1 MVQMGFTAKVF
12 GCLLLA
18 ALSAVTGYHFGQ
30 NSEEL
35 KNARTQISALE
46 RTIEKFKVKQTSDA
60 VALSELRLAESAHR
74 NELSRMRDQLSE
86 LERRA
91 AKNPSAGKCLEFQ
104 RLAVEKEELLR
115 EAEVGLEFCYK
126 HHR

>member
-46 RTIEKFKVKQTSDA
+46 RTIETYKTQQTNDA
-60 VALSELRLAESAHR
+60 LALSELRIAESSSR
-74 NELSRMRDQLSE
+74 NELDRMRRQLADI
-86 LERRA
+86 ERLSKTNTDRER
-91 AKNPSAGKCLEFQ
+91 NRCL
-104 RLAVEKEELLR
+104 RLAVRYKEAVDR
-115 EAEVGLEFCYK
+115 ADRAIKFCAENHK
-126 HHR
+126 

>member
-46 RTIEKFKVKQTSDA
+46 RTIEEFKVKQTSNA

>member
-1 MVQMGFTAKVF
+1 MGFTAKVF

-46 RTIEKFKVKQTSDA
+46 RTIETYKTKQTSDA
-60 VALSELRLAESAHR
+60 VALSELRVAESASR
-74 NELSRMRDQLSE
+74 NELDRMRGQLAE
-86 LERRA
+86 IERLSKTNTDHER
-91 AKNPSAGKCLEFQ
+91 NRCL
-104 RLAVEKEELLR
+104 RLAVRYKEVVDR
-115 EAEVGLEFCYK
+115 ADRAIKFCAENHK
-126 HHR
+126 

>member
-46 RTIEKFKVKQTSDA
+46 RTIEEFKVKQTSDA
-60 VALSELRLAESAHR
+60 VALSELRPAESAHR

>member
-1 MVQMGFTAKVF
+1 MGFTAKVF

-46 RTIEKFKVKQTSDA
+46 RTIEEFKVKQTRDA
-60 VALSELRLAESAHR
+60 VALSELRIAESAHR
-74 NELSRMRDQLSE
+74 NELSRMRSQLAE
-86 LERRA
+86 IERLSKTNADRERNRCLRVAVRYKEAVDRA
-91 AKNPSAGKCLEFQ
+91 DRAIKFC
-104 RLAVEKEELLR
+104 
-115 EAEVGLEFCYK
+115 AENHK
-126 HHR
+126 

>member
-1 MVQMGFTAKVF
+1 MVAMVLKIIGALLVVVSAYFYGF
-12 GCLLLA
+12 
-18 ALSAVTGYHFGQ
+18 HQGQ
-30 NSEEL
+30 NKEEL

-46 RTIEKFKVKQTSDA
+46 RTIEEFKVKQTSDA

>member
-46 RTIEKFKVKQTSDA
+46 RTIEEFKAKQTSDA